1 MERLVGSSLA
11 AYEFVFLGNE
21 NALNWLP
28 LDSFVFPGCVKMSF
42 LL

>member
-1 MERLVGSSLA
+1 MERLVGSSFSA
-11 AYEFVFLGNE
+11 CEFVLLSNE

-28 LDSFVFPGCVKMSF
+28 LDSFAFPGCVKMSF